1 MLPAAK
7 YLFLWFSM
15 VPWDGLITTFIPRE
29 FVTEST
35 TFTWTSH
42 HLLSPSFF
50 FFLKCRSHQMA
61 CKGLQVALSAAWI
74 PVWVFPG
81 WLRTWHQACTLQ
93 APHYQHSLDGCC
105 PKISAACC
113 PACSCPSSHCRERER
128 PCLMP
133 ESALFSNSSLSP
145 WYKGF

>member
-7 YLFLWFSM
+7 YLFLWFST

-29 FVTEST
+29 FVTELT

-50 FFLKCRSHQMA
+50 FWSSEVTRWLVRG
-61 CKGLQVALSAAWI
+61 CKWHCLPHGSLFGCSQG
-74 PVWVFPG
+74 G
-81 WLRTWHQACTLQ
+81 WGPDTKPAPFK
-93 APHYQHSLDGCC
+93 PHYQHSLDGCC

-128 PCLMP
+128 SCLMP
-133 ESALFSNSSLSP
+133 ESALFSNSSLSL